1 MTFQSKFAAA
11 LLKLI
16 RRKATKGR
24 EEKCAK
30 DPAIILLKNMRT
42 KRANTKN
49 ILADPS
55 NNFALFKKKEEKP
68 VSGVNTPAEKV
79 VAAMPEN

>member
-1 MTFQSKFAAA
+1 
-11 LLKLI
+11 
-16 RRKATKGR
+16 
-24 EEKCAK
+24 
-30 DPAIILLKNMRT
+30 MRT